1 MDRHELRDFFTRGRI
16 ITLSV
21 LAAVLVTGALG
32 ARPAWRAAKNWRA
45 ERFAAEGE
53 GFAQK
58 ENWEAAWRKA
68 QQAVQLSPGNPRSQ
82 RLMARVLTQIGH
94 TQAVPFWQQ
103 VLKNPGATPR
113 DREEAI
119 QAALRY
125 RAWDFAR
132 EQLQAAMSRP
142 PVAPLIYRLASDYYA
157 AQGDLKQGVHFAR
170 QAFEAGRQDGTNVLF
185 LAQRL
190 LLTRGAPQAA
200 EARTL
205 LDIHGNHPGRTG
217 SEALVALAT
226 AFNLN
231 AAELET
237 VIARLRAHPA
247 RTLAHEFLAFDLEL
261 KVRPDERARIIAAA
275 VSRYAGGDDE
285 ALLQLGRW
293 LRNLGENETVLK
305 HLPLERALKSQA
317 LYLVHLDALAGV
329 GRWGEVEA
337 ALDHTSAPLDQFYL
351 ALYKVRAQMEQGR
364 TELASINW
372 SLAHQRAAANAEQ
385 TLYLAQYAE
394 KIGAHAEAIRAYRRV
409 AELLPNHRPSLLA
422 LLQLVERT
430 GDTREMRDVVGLI
443 VQRFPE
449 DAAAQGDF
457 AYLNALLGENL
468 EAAAQTGELL
478 VRAQPEMLAH
488 RVTLSLAWLRLG
500 RAADAVQLLAPLK
513 IDWNQARPGWRAV
526 FAAVLKTTGDTAGA
540 QRIVDALP
548 LDTLRPEER
557 ALVAPPK

>member
-21 LAAVLVTGALG
+21 LAGVLVVGALG
-32 ARPAWRAAKNWRA
+32 ARPAWRAVKSWRA

-53 GFAQK
+53 GFAEK
-58 ENWEAAWRKA
+58 ASWEAAWRKA
-68 QQAVQLSPGNPRSQ
+68 QQAVQLSPNNPRSQ

-94 TQAVPFWQQ
+94 EQAVPYWRE
-103 VLKNPGATPR
+103 VLKNSGATPR

-132 EQLQAAMSRP
+132 EQLQAAMGRP

-170 QAFEAGRQDGTNVLF
+170 QAFEAARQDGTNVLF

-190 LLTRGAPQAA
+190 LLTRGAAEAA

-205 LDIHGNHPGRTG
+205 LNIHGNHPGRTG
-217 SEALVALAT
+217 AEALVAQAT
-226 AFNLN
+226 AFNLS
-231 AAELET
+231 AADLASI
-237 VIARLRAHPA
+237 IARLREHPA

-261 KVRPDERARIIAAA
+261 KVRPDERTRIIAAA

-285 ALLQLGRW
+285 ALLALGRW
-293 LRNLGENETVLK
+293 LRNLGENEAVLK
-305 HLPLERALKSQA
+305 HLPLERALKSQD
-317 LYLVHLDALAGV
+317 LYLVHLDALAGS
-329 GRWGEVEA
+329 GQWPAVEA
-337 ALDHTSAPLDQFYL
+337 ALDHPRAPLDQFYL
-351 ALYKVRAQMEQGR
+351 SLYKVRAQMEQGR
-364 TELASINW
+364 TELAGVNW
-372 SLAHQRAAANAEQ
+372 ALAHQRAAANAEQ

-457 AYLNALLGENL
+457 AYLNALLNENL
-468 EAAAQTGELL
+468 ETAAQTGELL

-488 RVTLSLAWLRLG
+488 RVTLALAWLRAG
-500 RAADAVQLLAPLK
+500 RAGDAAKLLAPLK
-513 IDWNQARPGWRAV
+513 VDWNQARPGWRAV
-526 FAAVLKTTGDTAGA
+526 FAATLAATGDAAGA

-548 LDTLRPEER
+548 LDALRPEER
-557 ALVAPPK
+557 ALVAGPK